1 MSCLFLQC
9 LVHIAS
15 VQSPS
20 KPRHDIQRGP
30 NHTHFLIWFLS
41 AARLAISIHNNRFI
55 VIIIV
60 LIAQKSKSHAMT
72 SVGVILME
80 NVTARG
86 PPNLICVLRIF
97 TVFLLVRIGVVVQ
110 E

>member
-9 LVHIAS
+9 LIHIAS

-20 KPRHDIQRGP
+20 EPRHDIQRGP

-41 AARLAISIHNNRFI
+41 AARLAISIHNNRFF
-55 VIIIV
+55 IIIV
-60 LIAQKSKSHAMT
+60 LIAQKPKSNAMA

-86 PPNLICVLRIF
+86 PSNFICVLRIL